1 MAVVALDWI
10 TISPHSKTVVPITQY
25 YPESQTDF
33 VTCSLDKLNSDTLQK
48 TPFW

>member
-10 TISPHSKTVVPITQY
+10 SISPHSKTVVPIPQY
-25 YPESQTDF
+25 YPESQTDVITYF
-33 VTCSLDKLNSDTLQK
+33 LDKLNSDTLQK